1 MGVIIRYLLI
11 MVTIAISLTS
21 VECTV
26 TGLATF
32 YDPPYVREYI
42 YMQQFYSIGTSHGI
56 LSFIVVPN
64 PHPPHKTN
72 NRISFRFDEENITSI
87 RRGRWWHC

>member
-1 MGVIIRYLLI
+1 MGIIIRYLLI

-64 PHPPHKTN
+64 PHPPTTPPTTKQIIEFHL
-72 NRISFRFDEENITSI
+72 
-87 RRGRWWHC
+87 G

>member
-1 MGVIIRYLLI
+1 MLYINWRGKHAIYKLEETLLLEITKQKFYNIGAKFFLKRNMGVIIRYLLI

-42 YMQQFYSIGTSHGI
+42 YMYINLVH
-56 LSFIVVPN
+56 
-64 PHPPHKTN
+64 
-72 NRISFRFDEENITSI
+72 
-87 RRGRWWHC
+87 